1 MYDSEYTI
9 YRVEGGWMDR
19 GHYIIKIYINKKLKV
34 PLLVAISVLHPIFTF
49 LTFVIPLGLFR

>member
-19 GHYIIKIYINKKLKV
+19 GHYIIR
-34 PLLVAISVLHPIFTF
+34 PIFDRRITKS
-49 LTFVIPLGLFR
+49 